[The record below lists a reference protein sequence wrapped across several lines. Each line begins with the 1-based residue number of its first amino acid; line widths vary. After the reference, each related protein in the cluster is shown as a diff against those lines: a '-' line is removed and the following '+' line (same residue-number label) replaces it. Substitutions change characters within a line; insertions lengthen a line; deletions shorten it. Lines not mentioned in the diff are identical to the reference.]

1 MESTEDLESKLDLE
15 RDKVFEEN
23 DPPADDPEAL
33 DAFEVDVLEDKLG
46 DISYN

>member
-15 RDKVFEEN
+15 RNEVFEEN
-23 DPPADDPEAL
+23 DPPADDPGAL
-33 DAFEVDVLEDKLG
+33 DTFEVDVLEEDVG